1 MFLLN
6 VPQLIESFSRDV
18 QAPLTESLRGRIQV
32 MLAQITDQMAPSSA
46 SGTTPTKK
54 QRGGVNA
61 HMLGVVPIVK
71 KRKKRL
77 RSRHPCIDDW
87 LRDEDGSDAYADL
100 EDFIE

>member
-1 MFLLN
+1 M
-6 VPQLIESFSRDV
+6 
-18 QAPLTESLRGRIQV
+18 LTQV
-32 MLAQITDQMAPSSA
+32 TDQMTPSFA
-46 SGTTPTKK
+46 GGATPTKK
-54 QRGGVNA
+54 QSRSAKA